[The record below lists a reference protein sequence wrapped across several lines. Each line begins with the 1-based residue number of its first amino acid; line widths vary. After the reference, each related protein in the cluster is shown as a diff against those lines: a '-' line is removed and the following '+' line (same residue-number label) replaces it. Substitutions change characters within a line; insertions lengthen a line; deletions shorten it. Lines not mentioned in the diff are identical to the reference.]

1 MHSESNQSMDQS
13 ETSIIVLEGA
23 TEEIF
28 RQVSQPKE

>member
-13 ETSIIVLEGA
+13 EASIIVLEGP

-28 RQVSQPKE
+28 RQSSQPKE